1 MNDRPADCLEIAHY
15 ADDVPGDPRQTLDKQ
30 ALDRAFTDLY
40 NEHLKDVYSF
50 LYYRLGNHHDA
61 EDVSEQVFLQAY
73 RHLSKALAESD
84 GRSLRPWLIRIA
96 QNLAIN
102 LYRDR
107 ARKPQTPLETA
118 GEFADQH
125 DTEQLVAARDE
136 LAHIFEQVSGLPDD
150 RREALIMRYALGMDN
165 QEIATALGKSEGA
178 TKVLL
183 HRAIKQ
189 LGQQLTAA
197 GEQAEDT
204 AKQLSKRPARS

>member
-1 MNDRPADCLEIAHY
+1 MEIEQAAEMRPSAGPP
-15 ADDVPGDPRQTLDKQ
+15 VDPAVDPAVDK
-30 ALDRAFTDLY
+30 AAIDRAFTELY
-40 NEHLKDVYSF
+40 KEHLRDVYSF

-73 RHLSKALAESD
+73 RHLPKALAESD

-107 ARKPQTPLETA
+107 SRKPQSPLDSA
-118 GEFADQH
+118 GEFADRH
-125 DTEQLVAARDE
+125 DTEGLVESREE
-136 LAHIFEQVSGLPDD
+136 LARVFEKVAELGDD
-150 RREALIMRYALGMDN
+150 RREALIMRFALGMDN
-165 QEIATALGKSEGA
+165 HEIARAMGKTEGA

-189 LGQQLTAA
+189 LEQQLD
-197 GEQAEDT
+197 ED
-204 AKQLSKRPARS
+204 LEVKR

>member
-1 MNDRPADCLEIAHY
+1 VGSNDTRGQEELADADESETDSPQPDFDKAEI
-15 ADDVPGDPRQTLDKQ
+15 
-30 ALDRAFTDLY
+30 DRAFTTLY
-40 NEHLKDVYSF
+40 EDHLRDVYSF

-73 RHLSKALAESD
+73 RHLPKALAESQ

-107 ARKPQTPLETA
+107 SRKPQSTLESA
-118 GEFADQH
+118 GEFADKH
-125 DTEQLVAARDE
+125 DTEDLVAARDE
-136 LAHIFEQVSGLPDD
+136 LSHIFEKVAELADD
-150 RREALIMRYALGMDN
+150 RREALIMRFALGMDN
-165 QEIATALGKSEGA
+165 QEIARALGKSEGA

-189 LGQQLTAA
+189 L
-197 GEQAEDT
+197 EQALE
-204 AKQLSKRPARS
+204 AEGRE

>member
-1 MNDRPADCLEIAHY
+1 MATRAGEAE
-15 ADDVPGDPRQTLDKQ
+15 TKQ
-30 ALDRAFTDLY
+30 PQMEKGELDRAFTELY
-40 NEHLKDVYSF
+40 KAHLRDVYSF

-73 RHLSKALAESD
+73 RHLPKALAESQ

-107 ARKPQTPLETA
+107 SRKPVSPLDAA
-118 GEFADQH
+118 GEFATNH
-125 DTEQLVAARDE
+125 DTEDLALAREELSEVFAKVAE
-136 LAHIFEQVSGLPDD
+136 LSDD
-150 RREALIMRYALGMDN
+150 RREALIMRFALGMDN
-165 QEIATALGKSEGA
+165 GEIARAMGKTEGA

-189 LGQQLTAA
+189 V
-197 GEQAEDT
+197 EQALAEDEK
-204 AKQLSKRPARS
+204 AGAAL

>member
-1 MNDRPADCLEIAHY
+1 MEKAE
-15 ADDVPGDPRQTLDKQ
+15 
-30 ALDRAFTDLY
+30 LDRAFTELY
-40 NEHLKDVYSF
+40 EAHLRDVYSF

-73 RHLSKALAESD
+73 RHLPKALAESR

-107 ARKPQTPLETA
+107 SRKPVSPLDSA
-118 GEFADQH
+118 GEFATTH
-125 DTEQLVAARDE
+125 DTEDIALAREE
-136 LAHIFEQVSGLPDD
+136 LDRVFDKVSELSDD
-150 RREALIMRYALGMDN
+150 RREALIMRFALGMDN
-165 QEIATALGKSEGA
+165 GEIARAMGKTEGA

-189 LGQQLTAA
+189 LEEALAA
-197 GEQAEDT
+197 DEKAVAG
-204 AKQLSKRPARS
+204 L

>member
-1 MNDRPADCLEIAHY
+1 MGIDQQSERKPPDTGQHKPIDAPGAKFDKAEI
-15 ADDVPGDPRQTLDKQ
+15 
-30 ALDRAFTDLY
+30 DRAFTELY
-40 NEHLKDVYSF
+40 RENLRDVYSF

-73 RHLSKALAESD
+73 RHLPKALAESQ

-107 ARKPQTPLETA
+107 SRKPQSPLESAPEVSTT
-118 GEFADQH
+118 H
-125 DTEQLVAARDE
+125 DTEDLVAAREE
-136 LAHIFEQVSGLPDD
+136 LAGIFEKVAGLSDD
-150 RREALIMRYALGMDN
+150 RREALIMRFALGMDN
-165 QEIATALGKSEGA
+165 GEIARALGKTEGA

-189 LGQQLTAA
+189 LEQELAA
-197 GEQAEDT
+197 EEA
-204 AKQLSKRPARS
+204 ASA

>member
-1 MNDRPADCLEIAHY
+1 VGATDTPAI
-15 ADDVPGDPRQTLDKQ
+15 DK
-30 ALDRAFTDLY
+30 AELDREFTELY
-40 NEHLKDVYSF
+40 ERHLRDVYSF

-73 RHLSKALAESD
+73 RHLPKALAESN

-107 ARKPQTPLETA
+107 SRKPVAPLDAA
-118 GEFADQH
+118 GEFATTH
-125 DTEQLVAARDE
+125 DTEDLVESREQLDEVLAKVAE
-136 LAHIFEQVSGLPDD
+136 LPDD
-150 RREALIMRYALGMDN
+150 RREALIMRFALGMDN
-165 QEIATALGKSEGA
+165 GEIARAMGKTEGA

-189 LGQQLTAA
+189 L
-197 GEQAEDT
+197 EQAIAEDERVG
-204 AKQLSKRPARS
+204 AAR